1 MEKLSSV
8 LLVDD
13 DSTNNFL
20 NELLL
25 KSLNVTEHILVA
37 ENGTQAL
44 ELIEHASTPDE
55 PALILLDVNMPGLNG
70 IQFLEAYRRLPQ
82 AQRNATVIIM
92 LTTTMDARDLSRL
105 DELNIAGLVSKPL
118 TQEKIDS
125 ILQLHFQR
133 SLPATAHS

>member
-13 DSTNNFL
+13 DTTNNFL

-25 KSLNVTEHILVA
+25 KRLNVTERILVA

-44 ELIEHASTPDE
+44 ELLTDVAGPDE

-70 IQFLEAYRRLPQ
+70 IQFLEAYQQLSA
-82 AQRNATVIIM
+82 AQKRATVIIM
-92 LTTTMDARDLSRL
+92 LTTTMDARDLGRL
-105 DELNIAGLVSKPL
+105 EELNIAGLVSKPL
-118 TQEKIDS
+118 TQEKIDG
-125 ILQLHFQR
+125 ILRLHFQR
-133 SLPATAHS
+133 QLPD

>member
-25 KSLNVTEHILVA
+25 KRLDITSRILVA
-37 ENGTQAL
+37 EDGTQAL
-44 ELIEHASTPDE
+44 EMLEKLPEPNE

-70 IQFLEAYRRLPQ
+70 IQFLEAYRQLPQ
-82 AQRNATVIIM
+82 AQHSATVIIM

-105 DELNIAGLVSKPL
+105 DELNIDGLVSKPL
-118 TQEKIDS
+118 TQEKLDG

-133 SLPATAHS
+133 SLPTSQ

>member
-8 LLVDD
+8 MLVDD

-25 KSLNVTEHILVA
+25 KSLNVTERILVA
-37 ENGTQAL
+37 ESGTQAL
-44 ELIEHASTPDE
+44 DLIEHTAGPDE

-70 IQFLEAYRRLPQ
+70 IQFLEAYRQLPQ

-92 LTTTMDARDLSRL
+92 LTTTMDARDLGRL
-105 DELNIAGLVSKPL
+105 DELQIAGLVSKPL
-118 TQEKIDS
+118 TQEKVDS

-133 SLPATAHS
+133 SLPV

>member
-20 NELLL
+20 NELLF
-25 KSLNVTEHILVA
+25 KQLNVTDHLLTA
-37 ENGTQAL
+37 EDGARAL
-44 ELIEHASTPDE
+44 ELIANAANPDE
-55 PALILLDVNMPGLNG
+55 PALILLDVKMPGMGG
-70 IQFLEAYRRLPQ
+70 IAFLEAYRQLPAVQ
-82 AQRNATVIIM
+82 HRATVIIM

-105 DELNIAGLVSKPL
+105 EELNIAGLVSKPL
-118 TQEKIDS
+118 TQEKIDH

-133 SLPATAHS
+133 QLP

>member
-8 LLVDD
+8 MLVDD

-25 KSLNVTEHILVA
+25 KSLNVTERILVA
-37 ENGTQAL
+37 ESGTQAL
-44 ELIEHASTPDE
+44 DLIEHTAGPDE

-70 IQFLEAYRRLPQ
+70 IQFLEAYRQLPQ

-92 LTTTMDARDLSRL
+92 LTTTMDARDLGRL
-105 DELNIAGLVSKPL
+105 DELQIAGLVSKPL
-118 TQEKIDS
+118 TQEKVDS

-133 SLPATAHS
+133 SLPA

>member
-1 MEKLSSV
+1 MEKLSSI

-25 KSLNVTEHILVA
+25 KNLDVTERVLVA

-44 ELIEHASTPDE
+44 DLLAQAADPDE

-70 IQFLEAYRRLPQ
+70 IQFLEAYQHLPQ
-82 AQRNATVIIM
+82 GQRQATVIIM
-92 LTTTMDARDLSRL
+92 LTTTMDARDLGRL
-105 DELNIAGLVSKPL
+105 DELRIAGLVSKPL
-118 TQEKIDS
+118 TKEKIDN

-133 SLPATAHS
+133 RLPDGK